1 MVRRDYQSQGSADQ
15 VTAGT
20 YGEVLKRLEEWVKKG
35 ECPPRFL
42 EFYQRLLGIQSR
54 AAERIGIPKPALKS
68 KASHE
73 RIESGRPL
81 ISFDELD
88 LDWLLLQDVFT
99 EVTVAFAEYPDLF
112 GEIPRSLRKPQSK
125 LLKEMVKAWLEGAK
139 LPSTIAGDN
148 IDEHLLEAIIQAT
161 LRPWLTSQAKVL
173 VSLVNQERWRRRYCP
188 ICGGSPDFA
197 FLDKERGSRWLLC
210 SRCDTEWLFQRLE
223 CPYCG
228 TKDQNAL
235 AYFADDEG
243 LYRLYVCEQC
253 HTYIKAIDLR
263 HTESEV
269 LLQLERVMTLD
280 LDRQGQEKGYQ
291 PGYSRI
297 SSPVMPQ
304 SEGS

>member
-1 MVRRDYQSQGSADQ
+1 

-20 YGEVLKRLEEWVKKG
+20 DGEVLKRLKEWTKEE
-35 ECPPRFL
+35 ETPSRFL
-42 EFYQRLLGIQSR
+42 EFYQRLLRIQSR
-54 AAERIGIPKPALKS
+54 AAERIGIPKPTLKS
-68 KASHE
+68 KASQE
-73 RIESGRPL
+73 QIESGRPL

-88 LDWLLLQDVFT
+88 LDWPLLQDVFN
-99 EVTVAFAEYPDLF
+99 EVTVAFADDPELF
-112 GEIPRSLRKPQSK
+112 GEIPRSLRKPQPK
-125 LLKEMVKAWLEGAK
+125 LLKEMVKVWFEGTK
-139 LPSTIAGDN
+139 VPSTIAGDN
-148 IDEHLLEAIIQAT
+148 VGERLLEAIIQAT
-161 LRPWLTSQAKVL
+161 LRPWLNSQAKVL
-173 VSLVNQERWRRRYCP
+173 VGLVNQERWRRRYCP

-197 FLDKERGSRWLLC
+197 FLEKEHGARWLLC

-228 TKDQNAL
+228 TKDQQAL
-235 AYFADDEG
+235 AYFVDDEG

-269 LLQLERVMTLD
+269 LLRLERVMTLD

-297 SSPVMPQ
+297 SSSVIPQ
-304 SEGS
+304 SEDS

>member
-1 MVRRDYQSQGSADQ
+1 
-15 VTAGT
+15 VTT
-20 YGEVLKRLEEWVKKG
+20 ETDGEVLKRLKEWEKKG
-35 ECPPRFL
+35 ECPSRFL
-42 EFYQRLLGIQSR
+42 EFYQRLLRIQSK
-54 AAERIGIPKPALKS
+54 AVERIGIPKPTLNS
-68 KASHE
+68 KASNE
-73 RIESGRPL
+73 RIESGWPL

-88 LDWLLLQDVFT
+88 LDWPLLQDVFT
-99 EVTVAFAEYPDLF
+99 EVTVAFADYPELF
-112 GEIPRSLRKPQSK
+112 GKVPKRLRESRSILS
-125 LLKEMVKAWLEGAK
+125 KEMVKAWLEGAK
-139 LPSTIAGDN
+139 LPSTIAGDEVN
-148 IDEHLLEAIIQAT
+148 EHLLEAIIQAT
-161 LRPWLTSQAKVL
+161 LRPWLNSQAKVL
-173 VSLVNQERWRRRYCP
+173 VGLVNQERWRRRYCP

-197 FLDKERGSRWLLC
+197 FLDKERGARWLLC

-269 LLQLERVMTLD
+269 LLRLERVMTLD

-291 PGYSRI
+291 PGYSRAG
-297 SSPVMPQ
+297 SPVIAQ

>member
-1 MVRRDYQSQGSADQ
+1 M
-15 VTAGT
+15 TAGT
-20 YGEVLKRLEEWVKKG
+20 DGKVLKRLEEWTK
-35 ECPPRFL
+35 EEETPSRFL
-42 EFYQRLLGIQSR
+42 KFYQRLLRIQSR
-54 AAERIGIPKPALKS
+54 TAERIGIPKPTLKS
-68 KASHE
+68 KASHK
-73 RIESGRPL
+73 RIESGWPL

-88 LDWLLLQDVFT
+88 LDWPLLQDVFT
-99 EVTVAFAEYPDLF
+99 EVTVAFTDYPELF
-112 GEIPRSLRKPQSK
+112 GEVPRSLRKPQSK
-125 LLKEMVKAWLEGAK
+125 LLKEMVKAWFEGTK

-148 IDEHLLEAIIQAT
+148 IDERLLEAIIQAT
-161 LRPWLTSQAKVL
+161 LRPWLNSQAKAL
-173 VSLVNQERWRRRYCP
+173 LGLVNQERWRRRYCP

-197 FLDKERGSRWLLC
+197 FLEKEHGARWLLC

-269 LLQLERVMTLD
+269 LLRLERVMNLD

-297 SSPVMPQ
+297 SSPVIPQ

>member
-1 MVRRDYQSQGSADQ
+1 

-20 YGEVLKRLEEWVKKG
+20 DGEVLKRLKEWTKEE
-35 ECPPRFL
+35 ETPSRFL
-42 EFYQRLLGIQSR
+42 EFYQRLLRIQSR
-54 AAERIGIPKPALKS
+54 AAERIGIPKPTLKS
-68 KASHE
+68 KASQE
-73 RIESGRPL
+73 QIESGRPL

-88 LDWLLLQDVFT
+88 LDWPLLQDVFN
-99 EVTVAFAEYPDLF
+99 EVTVAFADYPELF
-112 GEIPRSLRKPQSK
+112 GEIPRSLRKPQPK
-125 LLKEMVKAWLEGAK
+125 LLKEMVKVWFEGTK
-139 LPSTIAGDN
+139 VPSTIAGDN
-148 IDEHLLEAIIQAT
+148 VGERLLEAIIQVT
-161 LRPWLTSQAKVL
+161 LRPWLNSQAKVL
-173 VSLVNQERWRRRYCP
+173 VGLVNQERWRRRYCP

-197 FLDKERGSRWLLC
+197 FLEKEHGARWLLC

-228 TKDQNAL
+228 TKDQQAL
-235 AYFADDEG
+235 AYFVDDEG

-269 LLQLERVMTLD
+269 LLRLERVMTLD

-297 SSPVMPQ
+297 SSSVIPQ
-304 SEGS
+304 SEDS

>member
-1 MVRRDYQSQGSADQ
+1 

-20 YGEVLKRLEEWVKKG
+20 DGEVLKRLKEWTKKEET
-35 ECPPRFL
+35 PSRFL
-42 EFYQRLLGIQSR
+42 KFYQRLLRIQSR
-54 AAERIGIPKPALKS
+54 AAERIGIPKPTLKS
-68 KASHE
+68 KASNE
-73 RIESGRPL
+73 RIESGWPL

-88 LDWLLLQDVFT
+88 LDWPLLQDVFN
-99 EVTVAFAEYPDLF
+99 EVTVAFADYPELF
-112 GEIPRSLRKPQSK
+112 GEVPRSLRKPQSK
-125 LLKEMVKAWLEGAK
+125 LLKEMVKAWFEGTK

-148 IDEHLLEAIIQAT
+148 VDERLLEAIIQAT
-161 LRPWLTSQAKVL
+161 LRPWLNSQAKAL
-173 VSLVNQERWRRRYCP
+173 LGLVNQERWRRRYCP

-197 FLDKERGSRWLLC
+197 FLEKEHGARWLLC

-228 TKDQNAL
+228 TTDQHAL
-235 AYFADDEG
+235 AYFVDDGG

-269 LLQLERVMTLD
+269 LLRLERVMTLD

-291 PGYSRI
+291 PDYSRV
-297 SSPVMPQ
+297 SSPVVPQ
-304 SEGS
+304 SEDS

>member
-1 MVRRDYQSQGSADQ
+1 VPTGKDNSIIRKLEEQGSKER
-15 VTAGT
+15 V
-20 YGEVLKRLEEWVKKG
+20 
-35 ECPPRFL
+35 PPRLL
-42 EFYQRLLGIQSR
+42 EFYQRLLRIQSR
-54 AAERIGIPKPALKS
+54 VEQRIGTPKPSLSSEAIS
-68 KASHE
+68 E
-73 RIESGRPL
+73 RIEHGLPL
-81 ISFDELD
+81 LKFDELA
-88 LDWLLLQDVFT
+88 LDWPLLHETFA
-99 EVTVAFAEYPDLF
+99 EIIAAFAEYPELF
-112 GEIPRSLRKPQSK
+112 GSASENLRGLEPGHFLTQ
-125 LLKEMVKAWLEGAK
+125 EMVKAWFEGAK
-139 LPSTIAGDN
+139 LLSTIAGDEVN
-148 IDEHLLEAIIQAT
+148 EHLLEAIIQTT
-161 LRPWLTSQAKVL
+161 LRPWLNSQAKVL
-173 VSLVNQERWRRRYCP
+173 VGLVNQERWRRRYCP

-197 FLDKERGSRWLLC
+197 FLDKERGARWLLC

-269 LLQLERVMTLD
+269 LLRLERVMTLD

-291 PGYSRI
+291 PGYSRAG
-297 SSPVMPQ
+297 SPVIAQ